1 MKFKYLLYFLGSVAI
16 LFVFLPLLNII
27 TKPSL
32 KELIATLN
40 DKEVLNSL
48 FLSLYASVTASII
61 AILIGTP
68 LAYIFA
74 RKNFPFKKILE
85 GIIDLPIMIPHP
97 VIGIAIISVVAKDYW
112 IGKILSKYAIDILG
126 NVQGII
132 IVLTYVG
139 LPFYINSAKAGFKSV
154 PERLEYV
161 SRSLGKSFFVTFF
174 RITLPLSYRSLTEGL
189 IMSTA
194 RAISEFGA
202 VIVIAYHPMVAP
214 VLIYERFNAYGLK
227 YSIPVAVILISI
239 SLILFVFLRFF
250 STKKDYYLS

>member
-1 MKFKYLLYFLGSVAI
+1 MKFKYLLYFLASVAI
-16 LFVFLPLLNII
+16 LFVFLPLFNILA
-27 TKPSL
+27 KPSL
-32 KELIATLN
+32 NGLISTLN

-48 FLSLYASVTASII
+48 FLSLYASITAAII
-61 AILIGTP
+61 SVIIGTP

-74 RKNFPFKKILE
+74 RKNFPLKKVLE

-112 IGKILSKYAIDILG
+112 IGKILAKYGISILG
-126 NVQGII
+126 NVKGVI

-139 LPFYINSAKAGFKSV
+139 LPFYINSAKAGFKAV

-161 SRSLGKSFFVTFF
+161 SRSLGKSFFITFF
-174 RITLPLSYRSLTEGL
+174 KITLPLSYKSIIEGV

-202 VIVIAYHPMVAP
+202 VIIIAYHPMVAP

-227 YSIPVAVILISI
+227 YSIPVAVMLILI
-239 SLILFVFLRFF
+239 SLILFICLRFI
-250 STKKDYYLS
+250 SSRKNNYLS